1 MALLLE
7 EIDASLQEP
16 QTGEIRNGIIVDKR
30 PSEVLIDIGFK
41 SEGVVNGR
49 EIERVGDYFANLQV
63 GDTVPVYIMREDKEG
78 TVQLS
83 ISRALAEKDW
93 DTAEELMQSQAIFDG
108 VVESYNRGGVIVKL
122 GQVRGFVP
130 ASQLVSGVQAAA
142 AAEENAED
150 RWSSLYGQELKL
162 KVIDIDRKRNRL
174 ILSERL
180 AMREWRRK
188 QKEQLLDSLKEGDV
202 YDGVIS
208 SIADFG
214 AFVDL
219 GGADGLIHL
228 SELSWN
234 RVNHPSEVT
243 KVGDKVK
250 VQILSIDTERR
261 RIGLSMRRLA
271 PQPWE
276 VVNNTYEVGQI
287 VRGRITK
294 LVNFGAFARI
304 GDSGV
309 EGLIHIS
316 ELSDRRVTHPKE
328 VVNEGEEFDL
338 RIIRIDTDKRRL
350 GLSLKQAMPA
360 ESESELDWQIAPSD
374 AAGDTDG
381 NADSNAN
388 EDADKAVTSE
398 AETIPSET
406 IPSETIPSETIPSET
421 ISSETV
427 APETVPSLVHEAV
440 EA

>member
-1 MALLLE
+1 MALLLD
-7 EIDASLQEP
+7 EIEASLQEP

-41 SEGVVNGR
+41 SEGIVNGR

-63 GDTVPVYIMREDKEG
+63 GDTVPVYVMREDKEG

-93 DTAEELMQSQAIFDG
+93 DTAEELMRSQAIFDG

-142 AAEENAED
+142 TAEENAED
-150 RWSSLYGQELKL
+150 RWSSLYGQGLKL

-234 RVNHPSEVT
+234 RVNHPSEVV
-243 KVGDKVK
+243 KVGEKVK

-304 GDSGV
+304 GDTGV

-316 ELSDRRVTHPKE
+316 ELSERRVTHPKE
-328 VVNEGEEFDL
+328 VVNEGEEYDL
-338 RIIRIDTDKRRL
+338 RIIRIETDKRRL
-350 GLSLKQAMPA
+350 GLSLKQALPA
-360 ESESELDWQIAPSD
+360 ESDSGLDWQIAPSD
-374 AAGDTDG
+374 AND
-381 NADSNAN
+381 NAA
-388 EDADKAVTSE
+388 DAV
-398 AETIPSET
+398 AETAEPSD
-406 IPSETIPSETIPSET
+406 
-421 ISSETV
+421 
-427 APETVPSLVHEAV
+427 AAALEAV
-440 EA
+440 PA